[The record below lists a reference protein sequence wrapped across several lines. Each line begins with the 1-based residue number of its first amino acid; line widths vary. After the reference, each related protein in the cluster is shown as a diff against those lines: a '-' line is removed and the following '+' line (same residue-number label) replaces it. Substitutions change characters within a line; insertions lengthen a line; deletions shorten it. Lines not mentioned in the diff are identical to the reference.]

1 VDRERPADALCRWP
15 VCANEPES
23 IRFML
28 AEAESNREENK
39 AMSMEKQNSDTVL
52 INELLGEYIAA
63 INAGDMDRWMEVW
76 SPEGKQMP
84 PGAPARVGLEE
95 IREGN
100 RPMFDLFNTEMTV
113 YPDELRILGDHAYG
127 HGNYD
132 YAMTPKEGGQSISGR
147 GKFLSILEKQKD
159 GSWKFAIDC
168 FNDNAPAGA
177 D

>member
-1 VDRERPADALCRWP
+1 MVL
-15 VCANEPES
+15 
-23 IRFML
+23 
-28 AEAESNREENK
+28 
-39 AMSMEKQNSDTVL
+39 EKQNSDTVL

-63 INAGDMDRWMEVW
+63 INAGDMDRWIAVW

-100 RPMFDLFNTEMTV
+100 RPMFDLFNTEMTI
-113 YPDELRILGDHAYG
+113 YPDELRILGGHAYG

-132 YAMTPKEGGQSISGR
+132 YAMTPKEGGRAISGS
-147 GKFLSILEKQKD
+147 GKFLSILMKQKD

-168 FNDNAPAGA
+168 FNDNAPPDAL
-177 D
+177 